1 MLVSIIMP
9 FYKKK
14 NFLSKSIDSILAQT
28 YKDFEVIIIYDDNSL
43 DDFDYVK
50 NFENLD
56 KRIRVIKNNS
66 NIGAGESRN
75 KGIINSSGKYV
86 AFLDCDDLW
95 KSDKLEIQINFMI
108 ENKLNFSSTSYEIID
123 HEDNY
128 LGIRNT
134 QNNLEYKDLIKS
146 CDIGLSTVVL
156 KKDLINEEC
165 KFANLKTKEDYV
177 LWLKLARKNIKF
189 HNLSKTLTQWRK
201 LDNSLSSNTFQKIFD
216 GYRVYR
222 HHMNYSI
229 LRSLF
234 YLFRLSINYLKKK

>member
-1 MLVSIIMP
+1 
-9 FYKKK
+9 
-14 NFLSKSIDSILAQT
+14 
-28 YKDFEVIIIYDDNSL
+28 
-43 DDFDYVK
+43 
-50 NFENLD
+50 
-56 KRIRVIKNNS
+56 
-66 NIGAGESRN
+66 
-75 KGIINSSGKYV
+75 
-86 AFLDCDDLW
+86 
-95 KSDKLEIQINFMI
+95 MI

>member
-1 MLVSIIMP
+1 M
-9 FYKKK
+9 
-14 NFLSKSIDSILAQT
+14 AQT